1 MDKLEFIANMVTIIS
16 MTLAI
21 VFSMIAI
28 IKQNSRQAILD
39 EVYELLQSIYEGQNS
54 FDNDDF
60 IEAENAVNHYCL
72 IRISEI
78 ASIERKPS
86 YERNKYKYQ
95 VTLTNGERFTTDFIP
110 ERCAD
115 LINHYNH

>member
-21 VFSMIAI
+21 VISMIAI

-60 IEAENAVNHYCL
+60 IEAEDGALNYCL
-72 IRISEI
+72 IRISAI
-78 ASIERKPS
+78 TSIKRKSP
-86 YERNKYKYQ
+86 YERSKYKYE
-95 VTLTNGERFTTDFIP
+95 VTLNSGKQFFTNYIP

-115 LINHYNH
+115 LIERFSH